1 MDALRRTGNG
11 KHGPV
16 SLTPEVP
23 GSRLELE
30 PLIAPP
36 PVAPAPSATADKLP
50 QEAKSE
56 PAGRTVPAVPP
67 PRHALTVGLLG
78 TTALGALA
86 IGIGFEMRPL
96 ALPERPHPRA
106 LAAVTQAPE
115 AAPESPASPPPH
127 TAGRLDTPLRQAPQ
141 APRNTARK
149 SASKDLS
156 TTPQPDTAIHLQPGA
171 GTGNTTSLAHAAYLG
186 NQLSQAEALYREAL
200 QAEPDD
206 LDALRGLGTT
216 LARQHRWA
224 EAGRTYAHARN
235 LAPDD
240 PDLSYNLAV
249 ALDRAGQPRAA
260 ANHYRQALTLATRSS
275 ARFNPAEGAARLR
288 TLTAQEPS
296 P

>member
-11 KHGPV
+11 THGPV
-16 SLTPEVP
+16 PHTPEVP
-23 GSRLELE
+23 ESRLELE

-36 PVAPAPSATADKLP
+36 PCAPAPAATADKLP

-56 PAGRTVPAVPP
+56 PAGRTVPTEPP

-78 TTALGALA
+78 ATALGALA
-86 IGIGFEMRPL
+86 IGIWFEMRPL

-106 LAAVTQAPE
+106 RAAVTRPPE
-115 AAPESPASPPPH
+115 AAPEPPPFPPSH
-127 TAGRLDTPLRQAPQ
+127 TAERPDTPIRQAPG
-141 APRNTARK
+141 NTTRK
-149 SASKDLS
+149 SAPKDLS
-156 TTPQPDTAIHLQPGA
+156 TTPQPDTAIRLQPGA

-186 NQLSQAEALYREAL
+186 NRVSQAEMLYREAL
-200 QAEPDD
+200 QAEPDN

-224 EAGRTYAHARN
+224 EAGRTYSRARN
-235 LAPDD
+235 IAPDD

-249 ALDRAGQPRAA
+249 ALDRAGQPGAA
-260 ANHYRQALTLATRSS
+260 ANHYRQALTLATRSP
-275 ARFNPAEGAARLR
+275 ARFNPAESASRLR